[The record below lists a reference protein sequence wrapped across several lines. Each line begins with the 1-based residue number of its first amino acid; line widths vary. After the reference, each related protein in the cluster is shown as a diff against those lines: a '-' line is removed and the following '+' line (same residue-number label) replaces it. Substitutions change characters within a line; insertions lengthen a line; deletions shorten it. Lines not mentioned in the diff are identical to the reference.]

1 MRTIKEIHKAS
12 YHPIADLITYNP
24 LPSPKLRQIDP
35 FIFLNHHGLQTYP
48 KNNNG
53 LPFGPH
59 PHRGMETVT
68 FILEGD
74 IMHKDS
80 GGHESVIDAGG
91 IQWMTAGRGL
101 IHAEVSSKKFKKE
114 GGDLEILQLWLN
126 LPARLKMTE
135 PRYFGLQKDEITHFN
150 LDDDRVKVQLIAG
163 EWGENIGSFDSL
175 WPIFLSTIFMNKGGK
190 FSKDIPMGE
199 NVFFYV
205 VRGKVKVMGE
215 EIPFRNLIE
224 FNNDGDSIAV
234 EATEDAVIILG
245 HAKPFNEPL
254 VAQGPFVMN
263 TQAEIRQAYQD
274 YQFGKFGSWQD

>member
-1 MRTIKEIHKAS
+1 MKTIKEIHKAS

-35 FIFLNHHGLQTYP
+35 FIFLNHHGHQTYP

-80 GGHESVIDAGG
+80 GGHESVINSGG
-91 IQWMTAGRGL
+91 IQWMTAGSGL
-101 IHAEVSSKKFKKE
+101 IHAEVSSDKFKKE

-126 LPARLKMTE
+126 LPAKLKMTK
-135 PRYFGLQKDEITHFN
+135 PRYIGLQKEEINHFE
-150 LDDDRVKVQLIAG
+150 LEEGKVSVQMIAG
-163 EWGENIGSFDSL
+163 DWENNQGSFDTL
-175 WPIFLSTIFMNKGGK
+175 WPISLSTVHLKKGAK
-190 FSKDIPMGE
+190 IQKDIPQEE
-199 NVFFYV
+199 NVFFYI
-205 VRGKVKVMGE
+205 VRGEVKIQGEKV
-215 EIPFRNLIE
+215 PFRNLIE
-224 FNNDGDSIAV
+224 FNNDGKSVAF
-234 EATEDAVIILG
+234 EASEDATVILG
-245 HAKPFNEPL
+245 HAKPFNEPM

-263 TQAEIRQAYQD
+263 TNQEIMQAYQD
-274 YQFGKFGSWQD
+274 YQEGKFGTWE

>member
-1 MRTIKEIHKAS
+1 MKSIKEIHKAG
-12 YHPIADLITYNP
+12 YHSIADLFTYNP

-35 FIFLNHHGLQTYP
+35 FIFLNHHGHQVYP

-91 IQWMTAGRGL
+91 IQWMTAGSGL
-101 IHAEVSSKKFKKE
+101 IHAEVSSDKFKKE
-114 GGDLEILQLWLN
+114 GGELEILQLWLN
-126 LPARLKMTE
+126 LPARLKMTK
-135 PRYFGLQKDEITHFN
+135 PRYFGLQKDEITNFS
-150 LDDDRVKVQLIAG
+150 LDNDKVKVQLIAG
-163 EWGENIGSFDSL
+163 EWENKKGSFDTL
-175 WPIFLSTIFMNKGGK
+175 WPIFLSTIFINKGGK
-190 FSKDIPMGE
+190 FSKTIPTEE
-199 NVFFYV
+199 NVFFYI

-215 EIPFRNLIE
+215 EILFRNLIE

-234 EATEDAVIILG
+234 EASEDAVIILG

-254 VAQGPFVMN
+254 VAQGTFVMN
-263 TQAEIRQAYQD
+263 TQEEIRQAYQD
-274 YQFGKFGSWQD
+274 YQMGKFGTWKE